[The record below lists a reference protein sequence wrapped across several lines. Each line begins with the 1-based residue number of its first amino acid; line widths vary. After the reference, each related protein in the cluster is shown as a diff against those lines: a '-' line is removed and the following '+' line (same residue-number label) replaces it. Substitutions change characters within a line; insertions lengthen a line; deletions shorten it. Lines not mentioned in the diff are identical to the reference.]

1 MKKAQIPAGM
11 CALAGQIQ
19 KIKDQQKRLGL
30 FCEDRELLSCPP
42 CDIEEEVT
50 FEGFLIVVKRSKPNR
65 DIGLRFAAI
74 DEKKGVYQCPGCGKE
89 IVVPESEI

>member
-30 FCEDRELLSCPP
+30 FCKDRELLSGEIITGRTPSKK
-42 CDIEEEVT
+42 T
-50 FEGFLIVVKRSKPNR
+50 SFLC
-65 DIGLRFAAI
+65 
-74 DEKKGVYQCPGCGKE
+74 Q
-89 IVVPESEI
+89 

>member
-42 CDIEEEVT
+42 C
-50 FEGFLIVVKRSKPNR
+50 
-65 DIGLRFAAI
+65 
-74 DEKKGVYQCPGCGKE
+74 GKE